1 MKYNKGEWSE
11 AYAFTKLIGDG
22 QVFASDEDL
31 NKISDKIYPILKV
44 FKDEIERYYETNTDD
59 GIVNVVDYNG
69 EIIFYLKSSTFLDI
83 AEESLELIK
92 NGKGR
97 TFEVPL
103 LKDFLE
109 DIGIYSFKSSSTKK
123 EDMKMEIFDENINQ
137 PSKLTFTLKSHI
149 GSKPTILNA
158 SHLTNFTYRVKGMS
172 DEDFIYLNSITKE
185 NDDTWKITKFNKIFE
200 EYENNNYEIEWIDE
214 DDNILYQNLRLIDSN
229 LPKILAFIIFYYHSH
244 ERSSSI
250 EFLTE
255 KLIEYNPLDL
265 SDEEKRTFY
274 KNNIS
279 KFIETVTFGMTP
291 NIKWDG
297 NYVVSGGLLTV
308 KKDGEIL
315 CHHVFYDD
323 ISLKNYLFKNTKLE
337 GGSTSRHE
345 YAQLYKQND
354 DIFFKLNLQ
363 LRFK

>member
-1 MKYNKGEWSE
+1 M
-11 AYAFTKLIGDG
+11 
-22 QVFASDEDL
+22 
-31 NKISDKIYPILKV
+31 KV
-44 FKDEIERYYETNTDD
+44 FKDEIKKYYETNTDE
-59 GIVNVVDYNG
+59 GIVNVVNYNG
-69 EIIFYLKSSTFLDI
+69 EIIFSLKSSTFLDI

-97 TFEVPL
+97 SFEVPL

-158 SHLTNFTYRVKGMS
+158 SHLTNFTYKVKRMS

-185 NDDTWKITKFNKIFE
+185 NNDTWKITKFNKIFE
-200 EYENNNYEIEWIDE
+200 EYENNNYEIEWVDE
-214 DDNILYQNLRLIDSN
+214 DDNVLYQNLRLIDSN

-244 ERSSSI
+244 EKSSSI

-255 KLIEYNPLDL
+255 KLIEYNPLNL
-265 SDEEKRTFY
+265 SDKEKRTFY

-315 CHHVFYDD
+315 CHHIFYDD

>member
-11 AYAFTKLIGDG
+11 AYAFIKLIGDG

-44 FKDEIERYYETNTDD
+44 FNDEIRKYYETNTDE
-59 GIVNVVDYNG
+59 GIVNVVNYNG
-69 EIIFYLKSSTFLDI
+69 EIIFSLKSSIFLDI

-92 NGKGR
+92 NTKGR
-97 TFEVPL
+97 SFELPL
-103 LKDFLE
+103 LKDFLAS
-109 DIGIYSFKSSSTKK
+109 IGIHNFKSSNAKK

-137 PSKLTFTLKSHI
+137 PSTLTFTVKSHI

-158 SHLTNFTYRVKGMS
+158 SHLTNFTFKVKGMS
-172 DEDFIYLNSITKE
+172 DEDFIFLNSINKQ
-185 NDDTWKITKFNKIFE
+185 NDKKWMKTKFGKIFE
-200 EYENNNYEIEWIDE
+200 EYENNNYEIEWVDE
-214 DDNILYQNLRLIDSN
+214 EDNILYQNLRLIDSN
-229 LPKILAFIIFYYHSH
+229 LPKILAFMIFYYQSH
-244 ERSSSI
+244 EKSANI

-255 KLIEYNPLDL
+255 KLIEYNPLNL
-265 SDEEKRTFY
+265 SDEEKRIFY

-308 KKDGEIL
+308 RKDGEIL
-315 CHHVFYDD
+315 CHHIFYDN

-337 GGSTSRHE
+337 GASTTRHE
-345 YAQLYKQND
+345 YGQLYKEDNN
-354 DIFFKLNLQ
+354 IFFKLNLQ
-363 LRFK
+363 LRMK